1 VLFQHVLLHLEQY
14 DDHPISNK
22 WQTEEWLMPNI
33 LKMQGQQSDLQ
44 KEAELTQKNKKIS
57 LMTN

>member
-1 VLFQHVLLHLEQY
+1 
-14 DDHPISNK
+14 
-22 WQTEEWLMPNI
+22 MPNI